1 MFKTDAMEIV
11 FLEESI
17 FSVKGKKQ
25 QNWLP
30 KTHGPENTVVMSE
43 RLKVQWVFE
52 SKDKKLEYDGDENTA
67 QKKISYSMMGLTNQ
81 TGAKI

>member
-43 RLKVQWVFE
+43 RLKVQ
-52 SKDKKLEYDGDENTA
+52 
-67 QKKISYSMMGLTNQ
+67 
-81 TGAKI
+81 